1 MKRNTSTQLNSD
13 VSNPTRFRR
22 PARFRRSWLMA
33 AMAVLSSLA
42 LLASACGSDDDD
54 DTSSDSATTAVP
66 TTTAAAP
73 ATTAAADDAP
83 AAPETTAAPTETT
96 SPFAGM
102 PEPATGFDGETIKMG
117 YLTAS
122 SGTLAIIGVPL
133 LQGAEVYW
141 EWVNSQGGVAGK
153 YQVELVPGDTMDDAQ
168 TTISEYKRIK
178 DEVVMFAE
186 VLSTPPTQAL
196 LEFLVED
203 NIVAVPGSLAG
214 AWAGEALLLPNGA
227 AYEYEMINLV
237 DWYVSESGL
246 ASVDDVHCAV
256 HVDDKYGDDSMRGVE
271 HAAAELGLELA
282 VVETISRGDA
292 EFTAQ
297 VSALSDGGCDVVYA
311 VTVPTEQSGMLRQAA
326 SVGFDPYWMG
336 ALPAYLNLFAA
347 GAPQLYEKF
356 YVALDSPNQNDTSV
370 PAIADFMERF
380 TAVAEGDPNTF
391 HLSGYFQSVAVHAL
405 LEKAVDLGDM
415 SREGIVAAMAQLG
428 EVDNG
433 GLAAED
439 YVYGLPEDRVPT
451 SAVRIFKFDQTQP
464 PNFLDEIQIFDS
476 ALNDGFQLY

>member
-1 MKRNTSTQLNSD
+1 MTRNNSTQTMSD
-13 VSNPTRFRR
+13 RFR
-22 PARFRRSWLMA
+22 PVRFRRSWLMA
-33 AMAVLSSLA
+33 AVAVLASLA

-54 DTSSDSATTAVP
+54 ASAP
-66 TTTAAAP
+66 TTTVAP
-73 ATTAAADDAP
+73 ATTAAAPAP
-83 AAPETTAAPTETT
+83 AAAEPEPAAPVETA

-117 YLTAS
+117 YLTAL
-122 SGTLAIIGVPL
+122 SGTLSIIGGPL

-153 YQVELVPGDTMDDAQ
+153 YQVELVAGDTEDRADQ
-168 TTISEYKRIK
+168 TIVEYQRIK
-178 DEVVMFAE
+178 DDVVMIAE

-203 NIVAVPGSLAG
+203 NVVAVPGSLAG

-246 ASVDDVHCAV
+246 SSGTDVHCAV

-271 HAAAELGLELA
+271 HAIAELGLELA
-282 VVETISRGDA
+282 VVETISRGDTD
-292 EFTAQ
+292 FTAQ
-297 VSALSDGGCDVVYA
+297 VTALDGGGCDVVYA

-326 SVGFDPYWMG
+326 SVGFAPYWMG

-356 YVALDSPNQNDTSV
+356 YVALDSPNLNDTSV
-370 PAIADFMERF
+370 PAIADFLERF
-380 TAVAEGDPNTF
+380 SAVAEGDPGTF

-405 LEKAVDLGDM
+405 LEKAVELGDM
-415 SREGIVAAMAQLG
+415 SREGMVAAMAQLG

-433 GLAAED
+433 GLAAEN

-451 SAVRIFKFDQTQP
+451 SAVRIFKFDQSQP
-464 PNFLDEIQIFDS
+464 PNFLDEIQVYDS
-476 ALNDGFQLY
+476 ALNDSFQLY